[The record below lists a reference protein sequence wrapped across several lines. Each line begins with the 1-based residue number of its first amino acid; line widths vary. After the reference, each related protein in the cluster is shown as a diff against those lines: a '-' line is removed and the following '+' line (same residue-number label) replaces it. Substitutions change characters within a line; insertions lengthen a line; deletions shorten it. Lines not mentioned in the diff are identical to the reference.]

1 MVRGQIVP
9 VEKRHLDIPG
19 KTRRMKVNASIHNRF
34 DIEVLGPDGKVRE
47 KATAY
52 NIILDALWTHLS
64 SASSSN
70 WGWFA
75 AISYGSGTGTL
86 SASRTDLFTRIGTK
100 FMVSSTP
107 VMDYSH
113 FDDGYVS
120 YQKHIQIDAGE
131 ITGQTIREVGISYD
145 TSANHLMTHAILKDM
160 NGNTVSITVGEL
172 DVILIY
178 ATVYV
183 HFNPSGYEGGN
194 VWLSCNM
201 AGVLAM
207 AAGVHTS
214 ARPSY
219 LFERMAVF
227 QGEPKVDSLVNNY
240 TLLNN
245 ASRINDRGGY
255 IGSKEMSVTYTA
267 STKTILARCSNTA
280 GNRIG
285 VSDMNPSN
293 PGGWNGIGFAYSM
306 YQSGIHI
313 RFPNNAKPYCTIT
326 DESVGVGDGETL
338 DFALDFGY
346 ILNDGSFVLKVDGNV
361 IDPAYYTVDY
371 GKPAHA
377 NIGNFLRTVDGN
389 GRAIWDKSTSG
400 NVSLDSGIYEIVEN
414 PFYETYGILSFYN
427 GQVNKI
433 NVECSNDLE
442 NWETIG
448 SSHGVNTVPEAYR
461 NYRYWRATML
471 SSVSNTPRL
480 IDTITPTSNFST
492 NSLHFA
498 SGHAPAS
505 GAAVTAS
512 YRTASICKDINH
524 VVDLELV
531 ITLNE
536 YTGS

>member
-1 MVRGQIVP
+1 MMVRGQ
-9 VEKRHLDIPG
+9 
-19 KTRRMKVNASIHNRF
+19 KVAIKEMDKLRVNTAIYNRF
-34 DIEVLGPDGKVRE
+34 DVVVLGPDGKIKQ
-47 KATAY
+47 KAKGY
-52 NIILDALWTHLS
+52 NIILDALWTRL
-64 SASSSN
+64 SSN
-70 WGWFA
+70 WAWFS
-75 AISYGSGTGTL
+75 AISYGSGTGAL
-86 SASRTDLFTRIGTK
+86 SASRTELFTRIGTK
-100 FMVSSTP
+100 ATVSTTP

-120 YQKHIQIDAGE
+120 YQKHIQIDSGE

-194 VWLSCNM
+194 VWLSRNM
-201 AGVLAM
+201 AGVFAM
-207 AAGVHTS
+207 LAGVHSLATP
-214 ARPSY
+214 ARIFKKMIAY
-219 LFERMAVF
+219 E
-227 QGEPKVDSLVNNY
+227 GEPKVDPLVNSHSLSNY
-240 TLLNN
+240 
-245 ASRINDRGGY
+245 ASDSSDRGGY
-255 IGSKEMSVTYTA
+255 IGNANPVISYTA
-267 STKTILARCSNTA
+267 ATKTILVRCSNAA
-280 GNRIG
+280 GNRVG
-285 VSDMNPSN
+285 VSSLNPSD
-293 PGGWNGIGFAYSM
+293 PGGWNGIGFADETGLP
-306 YQSGIHI
+306 QSGLHI

-389 GRAIWDKSTSG
+389 GKSIWDKSKSG
-400 NVSLDSGIYEIVEN
+400 YISLDSGIYEIVDN
-414 PFYETYGILSFYN
+414 PFYETYGILSYNN
-427 GQVNKI
+427 GQYGKI

-442 NWETIG
+442 TWETIG
-448 SSHGVNTVPEAYR
+448 SSNGVNTVPEAYR
-461 NYRYWRATML
+461 HYRYWKATIL
-471 SSVSNTPRL
+471 SAVSSSSRL
-480 IDTITPTSNFST
+480 IDTIIPTENFNI

-498 SGHAPAS
+498 PGHAPTN
-505 GAAVTAS
+505 GAAITAS
-512 YRTASICKDINH
+512 YRTGSICKDANH
-524 VVDLELV
+524 VVDLEMS

-536 YTGS
+536 YTG